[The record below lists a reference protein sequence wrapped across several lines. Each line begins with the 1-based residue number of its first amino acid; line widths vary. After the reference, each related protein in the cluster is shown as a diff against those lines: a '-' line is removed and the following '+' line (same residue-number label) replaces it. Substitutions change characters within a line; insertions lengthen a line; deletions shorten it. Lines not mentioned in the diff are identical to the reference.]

1 MSLPVAVPYGVSR
14 TGKPINVG
22 DTVSITGTIVAI
34 TGYGTGANVT
44 VLCSG
49 ALEGATDPVQN
60 VYSYQIG
67 APLAGGTNPPTT
79 GVYAVDLTASQSL

>member
-1 MSLPVAVPYGVSR
+1 MSLPVQTPYGVSR

-22 DTVSITGTIVAI
+22 DTVSITGIITAI

-60 VYSYQIG
+60 AYSYSIG
-67 APLAGGTNPPTT
+67 VPLAGGTNPPAT
-79 GVYAVDLTASQSL
+79 GVYAVDMTTTQTY